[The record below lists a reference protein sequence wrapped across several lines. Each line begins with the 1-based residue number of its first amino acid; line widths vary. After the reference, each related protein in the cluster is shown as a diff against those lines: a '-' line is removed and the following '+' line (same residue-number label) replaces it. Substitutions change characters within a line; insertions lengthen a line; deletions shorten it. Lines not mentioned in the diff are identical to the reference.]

1 MYRTGCTASPGS
13 VEENVRNDVSEL
25 KEAVRTG
32 IQIMGYVL
40 EGETGML
47 REVRYVMFPL
57 GLESL
62 VMLLSCH
69 GVSVY

>member
-13 VEENVRNDVSEL
+13 VEDNVRNDVSEL

-47 REVRYVMFPL
+47 REVRYVTFPF

-62 VMLLSCH
+62 VMLLSCL